1 MFSGSGLYVLD
12 KMSHQNIS
20 FFPPIIGKVA
30 VYLFSIVILGP
41 ILDWNILPL
50 LKPRREVAKQ
60 FNPVN
65 K

>member
-30 VYLFSIVILGP
+30 LTTEGRC
-41 ILDWNILPL
+41 L
-50 LKPRREVAKQ
+50 LTCKMH
-60 FNPVN
+60 VN
-65 K
+65 CQKVEFKNVFPEK